1 MPSEK
6 TGLVAALSPLI
17 IAILVSCSAGPLHA
31 QRLDALRSIRASTD
45 WFELASFSSSAMASP
60 LGAFAPSAGRR
71 TYWLEGG
78 AVGGLALGALG
89 YALGGACP
97 AHTGSCPKGPV
108 GFLIGA
114 SVGFVIGAFMG
125 DAIEKK

>member
-1 MPSEK
+1 MFSTKPR
-6 TGLVAALSPLI
+6 LIAALSALI
-17 IAILVSCSAGPLHA
+17 IVIPFSSSAVPLHA
-31 QRLDALRSIRASTD
+31 QRLDALGSIHANTGEFKR
-45 WFELASFSSSAMASP
+45 ASFSSPAATS
-60 LGAFAPSAGRR
+60 GAFARSDDRR

-89 YALGGACP
+89 YALGSACP

-114 SVGFVIGAFMG
+114 SVGFVIGAFIG
-125 DAIEKK
+125 DTVEKK